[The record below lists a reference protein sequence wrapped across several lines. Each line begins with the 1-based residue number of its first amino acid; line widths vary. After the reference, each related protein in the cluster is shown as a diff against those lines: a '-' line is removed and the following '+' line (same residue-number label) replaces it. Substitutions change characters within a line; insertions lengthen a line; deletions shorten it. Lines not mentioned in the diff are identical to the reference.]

1 MLNFGNLSTSRKP
14 VAFSS
19 PLASTFQTEQ
29 HKVVEIVSIV
39 SVCMCIHI
47 YICPCEYSNTFEENN
62 ALSKLLNFLKNC
74 RMLNKVNI

>member
-47 YICPCEYSNTFEENN
+47 YAHVSIQI
-62 ALSKLLNFLKNC
+62 LLKKTILYRNY
-74 RMLNKVNI
+74 

>member
-19 PLASTFQTEQ
+19 ALASTFQIEQ

-47 YICPCEYSNTFEENN
+47 
-62 ALSKLLNFLKNC
+62 
-74 RMLNKVNI
+74 